1 MRQKGGS
8 RPTLVARQC
17 LASSSSTWPA
27 PDIMV
32 APRGAMNK
40 GVCVQRITRRLGAC
54 RGGGG
59 PSPLGGPAVRGAAD
73 GRWRDDSR
81 AQSRLY
87 SLL

>member
-54 RGGGG
+54 PGGGG
-59 PSPLGGPAVRGAAD
+59 PTPWGTGRARCCRRPLA
-73 GRWRDDSR
+73 
-81 AQSRLY
+81 
-87 SLL
+87 